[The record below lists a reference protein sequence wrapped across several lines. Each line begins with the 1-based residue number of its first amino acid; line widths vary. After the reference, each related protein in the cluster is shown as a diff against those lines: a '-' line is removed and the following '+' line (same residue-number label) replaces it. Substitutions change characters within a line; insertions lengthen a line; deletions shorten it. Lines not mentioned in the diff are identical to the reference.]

1 MCLIRNTSI
10 KSRSVHINTR
20 SKLRVRGKNRR
31 RLRKWRKN
39 PSRINFLCSRYR
51 HTSFRIRKSK
61 ALTKGGNGHERALR
75 KSPAADWGT
84 ISSILHGQNLHQM
97 GGVKIMI
104 QDILEKIIMARV
116 YLKDRQE
123 FTLGAKAN
131 KKTYEMLLIIF
142 SSKVQ
147 DYEKRGNMYG
157 ERCSRNDHHSGI
169 VYLKERPEFMLSAK
183 TNKNFEN
190 CC

>member
-1 MCLIRNTSI
+1 LNKFCVFTIQAHELQNKKIKGTDEGRQRPRKGSSKITS
-10 KSRSVHINTR
+10 SGLGYHII
-20 SKLRVRGKNRR
+20 
-31 RLRKWRKN
+31 N
-39 PSRINFLCSRYR
+39 PSWSKV
-51 HTSFRIRKSK
+51 TS
-61 ALTKGGNGHERALR
+61 N
-75 KSPAADWGT
+75 
-84 ISSILHGQNLHQM
+84 

-104 QDILEKIIMARV
+104 QDILEKIIIARV
-116 YLKDRQE
+116 YLKDRPE

-183 TNKNFEN
+183 TNKNFAN

>member
-1 MCLIRNTSI
+1 
-10 KSRSVHINTR
+10 
-20 SKLRVRGKNRR
+20 
-31 RLRKWRKN
+31 
-39 PSRINFLCSRYR
+39 
-51 HTSFRIRKSK
+51 
-61 ALTKGGNGHERALR
+61 
-75 KSPAADWGT
+75 
-84 ISSILHGQNLHQM
+84 
-97 GGVKIMI
+97 MI
-104 QDILEKIIMARV
+104 QDILEKIIIARV
-116 YLKDRQE
+116 YLKDRPE

-169 VYLKERPEFMLSAK
+169 VYLKERPEYMLSAK

>member
-1 MCLIRNTSI
+1 MGSSKITS
-10 KSRSVHINTR
+10 SGLGYHIINPSW
-20 SKLRVRGKNRR
+20 SKL
-31 RLRKWRKN
+31 
-39 PSRINFLCSRYR
+39 
-51 HTSFRIRKSK
+51 TS
-61 ALTKGGNGHERALR
+61 N
-75 KSPAADWGT
+75 
-84 ISSILHGQNLHQM
+84 

-104 QDILEKIIMARV
+104 QDILEKIIIARV
-116 YLKDRQE
+116 YLKDRPE

-169 VYLKERPEFMLSAK
+169 VYLKERPEYMLSAK
-183 TNKNFEN
+183 TNKNFAN